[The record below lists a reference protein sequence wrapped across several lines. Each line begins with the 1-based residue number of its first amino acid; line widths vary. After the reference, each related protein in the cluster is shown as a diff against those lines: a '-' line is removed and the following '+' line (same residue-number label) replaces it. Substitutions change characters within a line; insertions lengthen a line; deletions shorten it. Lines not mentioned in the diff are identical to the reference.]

1 MAERH
6 RDGRTA
12 GFGRGRDA
20 GREGRPRREGGAGRE
35 GSEGRE
41 SRGSREMRDNRSRRG
56 SGGGEGYG
64 GGFGG
69 PPPDRERR
77 AFGRTTTEPPPT
89 EDQFEEVDA
98 DLAVAILETAAR
110 LTEIVGTAGLPEG
123 YVERREAVLETF
135 QATYYQ
141 VLEIVTG
148 GEESD
153 T

>member
-6 RDGRTA
+6 RGGRTA

-20 GREGRPRREGGAGRE
+20 GREARPRREGGTGRE

-41 SRGSREMRDNRSRRG
+41 SRGSRELRDNRSRR
-56 SGGGEGYG
+56 GGEGYG

-69 PPPDRERR
+69 PPPPREPRSFR
-77 AFGRTTTEPPPT
+77 PPPTEPPPT
-89 EDQFEEVDA
+89 DDQFEEVDA
-98 DLAVAILETAAR
+98 ELAVAILETAAR

-123 YVERREAVLETF
+123 YTERREAVLETF

-148 GEESD
+148 GEAESD
-153 T
+153 E